1 MDDYD
6 ITAAFEAIENELIT
20 SMMRNMSRHRA
31 EETKEGYEWSMW
43 QAEQLKALEKYK
55 RENQKRYKKQFKNIN
70 KQIAVLI
77 QQARQEGNMEQ
88 EIKILQA
95 IKKGWKV
102 HGKNGSPRPK
112 SMTAEFFRLNDR
124 KLAALIEATVHD
136 MQEAEKAILRKAED
150 DYRKAIF
157 NAQVYANT
165 GAGTYEKAVDMA
177 TRDMLSRGLGCVEYA
192 NGSRHTLV
200 DYASMAIRTASNR
213 AYLYGEGEKRQEW
226 GITTVIMAKRGNP
239 CPKCLPFVGKVLVD
253 DVWSG
258 GRSDGYDPET
268 GKRYPTISHAIECG
282 LYHPNCKDSHTT
294 YFPGISTADDKWT
307 AKELRAIGVKYEA
320 EQRQQYARRQAERFG
335 RLAEYSLDT
344 ENRRRYKNKAAI
356 WGEKARNKYAVSD
369 EIKQHRDDTPI
380 RMVELVDKY
389 ASDEFVVIDET
400 SEHAFAYD
408 PDTDTIRINTTH
420 PQYPYYDYKEVM
432 LHELAHRIDQNEF
445 GSPMNAEFSNA
456 IIEAEKYLMENAEQY
471 RKMFEPGGELE
482 YNSLISDIM
491 GCITDNSIVGGA
503 SHDSQYIGV
512 PGYTELEVFA
522 DIFSA
527 LYQGDDDT
535 VNFIKAEFSDIHK
548 AFLKIIGR

>member
-1 MDDYD
+1 MNDYD
-6 ITAAFEAIENELIT
+6 IIAAFEAIERELIA

-31 EETKEGYEWSMW
+31 EETNEGYEWSMW

-55 RENQKRYKKQFKNIN
+55 RENQKRYKKQFKSIN

-102 HGKNGSPRPK
+102 HGKNGSPRSK

-157 NAQVYANT
+157 NAQVYANA

-192 NGSRHTLV
+192 NGSRHTLS
-200 DYASMAIRTASNR
+200 DYASMAIRTASKR

-307 AKELRAIGVKYEA
+307 VKELRAIGLNYDA
-320 EQRQQYARRQAERFG
+320 EQKQQYAKRQAEKYG
-335 RLAEYSLDT
+335 RLAEYSLD
-344 ENRRRYKNKAAI
+344 EGNRKRYREKEKDWFAISQRR
-356 WGEKARNKYAVSD
+356 
-369 EIKQHRDDTPI
+369 
-380 RMVELVDKY
+380 
-389 ASDEFVVIDET
+389 
-400 SEHAFAYD
+400 
-408 PDTDTIRINTTH
+408 
-420 PQYPYYDYKEVM
+420 
-432 LHELAHRIDQNEF
+432 
-445 GSPMNAEFSNA
+445 
-456 IIEAEKYLMENAEQY
+456 
-471 RKMFEPGGELE
+471 
-482 YNSLISDIM
+482 
-491 GCITDNSIVGGA
+491 
-503 SHDSQYIGV
+503 
-512 PGYTELEVFA
+512 
-522 DIFSA
+522 
-527 LYQGDDDT
+527 
-535 VNFIKAEFSDIHK
+535 
-548 AFLKIIGR
+548 

>member
-6 ITAAFEAIENELIT
+6 ITAAFEAIENELIA

-55 RENQKRYKKQFKNIN
+55 RENQKWYKKQFKNIN

-200 DYASMAIRTASNR
+200 DYASMAIRTASKR

-307 AKELRAIGVKYEA
+307 AKELRAIGVNYEA
-320 EQRQQYARRQAERFG
+320 EQKQRYAKRQAEKYG
-335 RLAEYSLDT
+335 RLAEYSLDE
-344 ENRRRYKNKAAI
+344 ENKKNYKNKVEQWKAV
-356 WGEKARNKYAVSD
+356 EKASNFDILNTENTKEEIQVHSVGKIDKNIYKCITDDIVTD
-369 EIKQHRDDTPI
+369 EVIITDERIGHIKERHPNDYERFCSYIPEI
-380 RMVELVDKY
+380 I
-389 ASDEFVVIDET
+389 A
-400 SEHAFAYD
+400 H
-408 PDTDTIRINTTH
+408 PD
-420 PQYPYYDYKEVM
+420 Y
-432 LHELAHRIDQNEF
+432 
-445 GSPMNAEFSNA
+445 
-456 IIEAEKYLMENAEQY
+456 IIEANKPNTGVILKEIEEHGEKFKLVLRIKVEGD
-471 RKMFEPGGELE
+471 PDE
-482 YNSLISDIM
+482 YK
-491 GCITDNSIVGGA
+491 NSIMTFW
-503 SHDSQYIGV
+503 HIGETTWKKSLKNKKV
-512 PGYTELEVFA
+512 
-522 DIFSA
+522 
-527 LYQGDDDT
+527 LY
-535 VNFIKAEFSDIHK
+535 KRE
-548 AFLKIIGR
+548 